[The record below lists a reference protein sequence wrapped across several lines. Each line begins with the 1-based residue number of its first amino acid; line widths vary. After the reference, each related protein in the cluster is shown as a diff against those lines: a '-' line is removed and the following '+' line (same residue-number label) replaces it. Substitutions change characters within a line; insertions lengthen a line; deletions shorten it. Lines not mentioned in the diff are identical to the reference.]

1 VRPVPALLGGG
12 RSSLSSESICPR
24 SGGHNSLLMQKIRA
38 AVIGV
43 GYLGRFH
50 AQKYAQAAECELVAV
65 VDSRPDVCEKV
76 AAEVGS
82 KPMADYR
89 ELLGKVDAVS
99 VVTPTPA
106 HFPIARDFLEGG
118 AHVLVER

>member
-1 VRPVPALLGGG
+1 
-12 RSSLSSESICPR
+12 
-24 SGGHNSLLMQKIRA
+24 MKKIRA

-65 VDSRPDVCEKV
+65 ADTRQEAAGKV
-76 AAEVGS
+76 AAEVGTQ
-82 KPMADYR
+82 AVTDHR

-99 VVTPTPA
+99 IVTQTPA
-106 HFPIARDFLEGG
+106 HFPIARDFLTRSVTGISFG
-118 AHVLVER
+118 LNDA